1 MILIKEVICSVL
13 SLFILSS
20 ICFAEDLK
28 LSNMVNDFNWKFF
41 DTVNRDK
48 NIFYSPYSITT
59 ALSIVANGSEG
70 QTREELLQALSSNSL
85 ENINAAHYNF
95 NKNIANDYK
104 IDGRKFLESNLI
116 LINKNYAGN
125 GINDNYRKTVEDL
138 YMSTIREADFIN
150 NLAGEKQNISKW
162 VADKTNNFIPNYNS
176 IVTTNTI
183 LDILNVVY
191 FKGDWE
197 IPFKGD
203 YTSED
208 FFSNKDH
215 SKVKVNMMN
224 EAFNNRIKYY
234 EDGKYKA
241 IELPYKKDDFKITIA
256 AMYLILPVDPS
267 ELNVADNW
275 NNETLEYKSQFFENI
290 RKAPTFYG
298 NIYVKLPKFEL
309 DIENAIVNNLKSIG
323 IQRAFTNNAEFL
335 KIVDNASLK
344 IDNVNHRAK
353 VKVDET
359 GTEAAA
365 ITEIGIRATSTGPI
379 PAPIKN
385 FCADRPFLFMIA
397 DVESGIE
404 LFTGVVNKL

>member
-1 MILIKEVICSVL
+1 M
-13 SLFILSS
+13 SS
-20 ICFAEDLK
+20 ICLAEDLK
-28 LSNMVNDFNWKFF
+28 LSNMVNNFNWKFF
-41 DTVNRDK
+41 DTVNRDE

-70 QTREELLQALSSNSL
+70 QTREELLKLLSSNSL
-85 ENINAAHYNF
+85 ENINSAHYNF
-95 NKNIANDYK
+95 NKNIENDYK

-116 LINKNYAGN
+116 LINKNCAGN
-125 GINDNYRKTVEDL
+125 GINGSYRKTVEDL
-138 YMSTIREADFIN
+138 YMSTIREADFNN
-150 NLAGEKQNISKW
+150 NLDVEKQNISKW
-162 VADKTNNFIPNYNS
+162 VADKTNNFIPNYNP
-176 IVTTNTI
+176 IVTVNTI

-197 IPFKGD
+197 IPFKGY

-208 FFSNKDH
+208 FFSNKDN
-215 SKVKVNMMN
+215 SKLKVKMMN
-224 EAFNNRIKYY
+224 QSFNNRIKYY
-234 EDGKYKA
+234 ENDKYKA
-241 IELPYKKDDFKITIA
+241 IELPYKKDDFKITVA
-256 AMYLILPVDPS
+256 AMYLILPVNSS
-267 ELNVADNW
+267 ELDIADDW
-275 NNETLEYKSQFFENI
+275 NNESLEYKNQFLENI

-309 DIENAIVNNLKSIG
+309 DIENKIVDNLKSIG
-323 IQRAFTNNAEFL
+323 IQRAFTNDAEFFQM
-335 KIVDNASLK
+335 VNNASLK

-365 ITEIGIRATSTGPI
+365 ITEIGIRATSTGPM

-397 DVESGIE
+397 DVESGVE